1 MSKLA
6 TLRVTIPV
14 DDAVKV
20 EDVRAKLRAMLRGMT
35 AEVVSRPEKDGQ
47 ADIERD
53 IGTIFWPA
61 ADVKRGPAT
70 KAERSQNET
79 AT

>member
-6 TLRVTIPV
+6 TLRVTIPI

-20 EDVRAKLRAMLRGMT
+20 EDVQSNLKGMLRGMT

-70 KAERSQNET
+70 KAERAQNEG